1 MQTSNNGKNI
11 LHSLLFALDLANR
24 KLDEQFCRKTL
35 LMVDSDDDFYDDLG
49 VQFPSGG
56 LFAIRRPMPV
66 RLVEL
71 QFDDQSSMIGLVAIR
86 KSDSQ

>member
-35 LMVDSDDDFYDDLG
+35 LMVDSDDDFSDDLG
-49 VQFPSGG
+49 YLIF
-56 LFAIRRPMPV
+56 
-66 RLVEL
+66 L
-71 QFDDQSSMIGLVAIR
+71 QICLIITYKPDVSKLKKWAKDRI
-86 KSDSQ
+86 